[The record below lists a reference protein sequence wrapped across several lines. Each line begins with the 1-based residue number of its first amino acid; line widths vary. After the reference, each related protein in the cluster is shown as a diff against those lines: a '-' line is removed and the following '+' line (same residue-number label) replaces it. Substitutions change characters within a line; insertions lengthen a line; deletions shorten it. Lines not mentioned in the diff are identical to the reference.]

1 MTHYQLQ
8 GKNPTAIITRSRSEL
23 KVYENNSIY
32 LNNGDTFEV
41 RLFNPL
47 QEKISCEIIF
57 NGVQRSTSKIILRPG
72 EDVTIE
78 RFLDDNKKM
87 KFDTYQI
94 DGDNKSA
101 VKATEKNG
109 LIEIKFYHEKQ
120 VYCGTTI
127 TTLGC
132 NPPYTTYT
140 TYPKWTTDI
149 QYYGSNIGQ
158 MSNFTSSVNLDDSVN
173 FDYNSG
179 TFNTS
184 GTNKKFD
191 LPKKRFKKSLETGRV
206 EKGEKSNQEFQTTE
220 FTSQLLPFCTI
231 SYNLKPNSV
240 KPQTINEIR
249 NYCTSCGYRLRKSTW
264 KFCPSCGSE
273 S

>member
-1 MTHYQLQ
+1 MTHY
-8 GKNPTAIITRSRSEL
+8 KM
-23 KVYENNSIY
+23 KENQPSAVIAVNGNERKIYDNNQIFLNDGEYFSI
-32 LNNGDTFEV
+32 
-41 RLFNPL
+41 RMFNPL
-47 QEKISCEIIF
+47 DERIAAEIIF

-109 LIEIKFYHEKQ
+109 LIEIKFYHEKP

-132 NPPYTTYT
+132 NPPYTTYP
-140 TYPKWTTDI
+140 TYPKWTTNLPYCDFNNT
-149 QYYGSNIGQ
+149 ST
-158 MSNFTSSVNLDDSVN
+158 FTSSLNLDASCT
-173 FDYNSG
+173 FDCNSG
-179 TFNTS
+179 TINTRNTKHDS
-184 GTNKKFD
+184 S
-191 LPKKRFKKSLETGRV
+191 KKRFKKSLETGRV
-206 EKGEKSNQEFQTTE
+206 EKGEKSNQEFETTT
-220 FTSQLLPFCTI
+220 FISQQLPFCTI